1 MNDPGSF
8 GPFFD
13 GESWDGWKTIL
24 KAASGLP
31 LNAAE
36 LEFFHSI
43 AGDRAPPTARVR
55 EFWVAAGRRAGKDAM
70 ASGVAALAAALFNQP
85 HKLRPG
91 ERALVLCLACDRAQ
105 ARIILNYIKAF
116 FTDIPSLANMVTGDM
131 TAEGFSLNN
140 KVDIAVGTNSFRAVR
155 GRPLLLGILDELA
168 FWRDENSAKPDEEL
182 YRALS
187 PALATLTPDSQIIG
201 ISSPYK
207 KSGLLYKKFK
217 DHYGKDGDVLFVK
230 AATRQLN
237 PTISREIV
245 DRALAND
252 PAAASAEWMGEF
264 RDDIGSWLGLEV
276 IEAAVDTGV
285 TVRPHYPPFEYRAFC
300 DPSGGRNDS
309 FTCAIAH
316 DDMGMAF
323 LDCLVEIKPPFS
335 PMSAISQ
342 IAAILREY
350 RLSEVTGDR
359 YAAEF
364 NVEMFASCGVRYR
377 ASHRDRSLIYQ
388 DAGPLFTS
396 GRARI
401 LDDRRLVSQFA
412 SLERKTT
419 SMGRDKIDHG
429 VGGHDDL
436 ANSAAGALVSV
447 STTDKR
453 PRLLF
458 A

>member
-1 MNDPGSF
+1 MNHPELF
-8 GPFFD
+8 GPFFN
-13 GESWDGWKTIL
+13 GASWDGWKSVL
-24 KAASGLP
+24 KAANGLP
-31 LNAAE
+31 LNASD
-36 LEFFHSI
+36 LEFFQSV
-43 AGDRAPPTARVR
+43 AGQREPPTGRVR
-55 EFWVAAGRRAGKDAM
+55 ELWVAAGRRAGKDAM
-70 ASGVAALAAALFNQP
+70 ALGVAALAAALFNQP

-105 ARIILNYIKAF
+105 AKIILNYIKAY
-116 FTDIPSLANMVTGDM
+116 FTRIPSLAAMVQGEM

-140 KVDIAVGTNSFRAVR
+140 YVDIAVGTNSFRAVR

-182 YRALS
+182 YRALV

-217 DHYGKDGDVLFVK
+217 DHYGKDGDILFVK

-237 PTISREIV
+237 PTIPQEIV
-245 DRALAND
+245 DRALADD

-285 TVRPHYPPFEYRAFC
+285 SVRPHYPPYEYRAFC

-309 FTCAIAH
+309 FTMAIAH

-323 LDCLVEIKPPFS
+323 LDCVVEIKPPFS
-335 PMSAISQ
+335 PMSAITQ
-342 IAAILREY
+342 ISAVLREY
-350 RLSEVTGDR
+350 GLSEVTGDR

-364 NVEMFASCGVRYR
+364 NVEMFASCGIRYR
-377 ASHRDRSLIYQ
+377 ASHRDRSAIYQ

-436 ANSAAGALVSV
+436 CNSAAGALVSASV
-447 STTDKR
+447 ADRR

-458 A
+458 G